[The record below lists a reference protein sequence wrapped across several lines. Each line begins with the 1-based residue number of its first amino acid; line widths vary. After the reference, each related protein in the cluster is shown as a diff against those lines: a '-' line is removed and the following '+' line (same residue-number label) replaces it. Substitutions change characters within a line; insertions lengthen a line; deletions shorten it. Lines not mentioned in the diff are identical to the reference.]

1 MSTRRNIL
9 KLGCIAAFGFAVSV
23 SVAPPIQMANTSAA
37 AEYHY
42 FSGDLYA
49 YAQANS
55 GLRSVVKGGRANFFN
70 VGHTAS
76 IETERKGG
84 ASYQTSTA
92 SGQAAIMNH
101 AAVNNARTLCMW
113 IPITSGNWPK
123 IYGQCHTYY

>member
-1 MSTRRNIL
+1 
-9 KLGCIAAFGFAVSV
+9 
-23 SVAPPIQMANTSAA
+23 MADSSAA

-42 FSGDLYA
+42 FSGKLYP
-49 YAQANS
+49 YTQAS
-55 GLRSVVKGGRANFFN
+55 TGLRSVVKGGRANFFN

-101 AAVNNARTLCMW
+101 AAVYNGLTLCMW
-113 IPITSGNWPK
+113 IPITTGNWPEL
-123 IYGQCHTYY
+123 YGQCHSYY